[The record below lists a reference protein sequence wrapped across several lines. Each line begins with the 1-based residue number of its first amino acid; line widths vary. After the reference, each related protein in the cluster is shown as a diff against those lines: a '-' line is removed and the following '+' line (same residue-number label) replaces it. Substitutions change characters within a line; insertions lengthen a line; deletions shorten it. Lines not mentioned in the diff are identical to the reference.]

1 MGIKFV
7 IIIML
12 LFPLL
17 IPSQINNGIKIF
29 AKSKAP
35 GMVNLDIINTTSDE
49 KVIYIDTEAIHFACS
64 KEDIWTNTFLR
75 PNLCVELPE
84 KYYTDELIGICQD
97 CSGGYGFYG
106 NIKLD
111 NYIKPFKT
119 KLKPHEKRQ
128 FSFNLQKT
136 YHVEKKSKLFSLKSK
151 IILYDFDKIG
161 DSVRL
166 KNPIESNTFFI
177 QISLMRK

>member
-1 MGIKFV
+1 MDIKFV
-7 IIIML
+7 IIIVL
-12 LFPLL
+12 LFPWL
-17 IPSQINNGIKIF
+17 ISSQTSNGINIF
-29 AKSKAP
+29 AGSDAQ

-64 KEDIWTNTFLR
+64 KEDIWTNIFLR
-75 PNLCVELPE
+75 PNLCVQLPK
-84 KYYTDELIGICQD
+84 KYYTDELIGVCQD

-111 NYIKPFKT
+111 NYIKLFKT
-119 KLKPHEKRQ
+119 KLKPYEKRR
-128 FSFNLQKT
+128 FSFNLQRT

-151 IILYDFDKIG
+151 IILYEFDKIG

-166 KNPIESNTFFI
+166 KNSIESNDFFI
-177 QISLMRK
+177 KLRLMRK